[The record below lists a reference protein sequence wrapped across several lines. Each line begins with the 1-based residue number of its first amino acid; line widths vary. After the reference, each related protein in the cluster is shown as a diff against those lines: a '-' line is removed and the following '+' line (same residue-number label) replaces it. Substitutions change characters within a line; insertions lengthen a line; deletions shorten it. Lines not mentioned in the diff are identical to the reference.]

1 MRMIAFAGL
10 WGEARD
16 PVAFQCFFNLSD
28 QLEAKKEGRLLGS
41 LCNSFVPLSFFG
53 GPGKGESVS

>member
-1 MRMIAFAGL
+1 MMRMIAFAGL

-41 LCNSFVPLSFFG
+41 LWVSWNAIPLCH
-53 GPGKGESVS
+53 